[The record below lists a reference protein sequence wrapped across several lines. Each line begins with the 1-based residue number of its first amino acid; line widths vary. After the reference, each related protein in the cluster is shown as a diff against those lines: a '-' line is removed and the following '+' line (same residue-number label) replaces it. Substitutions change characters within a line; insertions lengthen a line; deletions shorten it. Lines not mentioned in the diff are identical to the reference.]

1 MEANRNSR
9 PSSSSRRKVEFL
21 ACVHCNF
28 QLVAIEHTPSG
39 KREYTVLPGVQYSVQ
54 RALDE
59 VTCFKCPVCGHTTI
73 ESMILTPDPNYQ
85 ANPIIKMRDRA
96 WELVKARRWSIG

>member
-1 MEANRNSR
+1 
-9 PSSSSRRKVEFL
+9 
-21 ACVHCNF
+21 
-28 QLVAIEHTPSG
+28 
-39 KREYTVLPGVQYSVQ
+39 VQYSVQ

-73 ESMILTPDPNYQ
+73 ESTNPTPNPEYQ
-85 ANPIIKMRDRA
+85 ANPVIKIRDRA